1 MLRFYLNTLALERSC
16 LMHIMSMEYADL
28 CFVYDFFYCNTTFLF
43 DHHDHSLKLKE
54 QPVYVTHLLK
64 LD

>member
-1 MLRFYLNTLALERSC
+1 MLICVLF
-16 LMHIMSMEYADL
+16 MI
-28 CFVYDFFYCNTTFLF
+28 FFYCNTTFLF

>member
-1 MLRFYLNTLALERSC
+1 
-16 LMHIMSMEYADL
+16 MEYADL

-64 LD
+64 LDWYRVATMHKSINIQKNGP